1 MKRVSLVVIITLQ
14 ILVISCSNRTP
25 ANSLK
30 DQSFQSLYPNCT
42 MNSDV
47 IFLPLQP
54 NYKEDG
60 FITVGYHNVSTTE
73 IAFPLSSEVK
83 LYTYDAELNTWAE
96 IKNKVQYST
105 APKPYI
111 VLDASNDLSSY
122 DSVSLAP
129 VFTGEKPEE
138 IRVAITGYVY
148 KDGAITDDCLSAFI
162 DLAP

>member
-1 MKRVSLVVIITLQ
+1 MNKALLVLIITLQ
-14 ILVISCSNRTP
+14 ILVISCSSRTP
-25 ANSLK
+25 ENSLK
-30 DQSFQSLYPNCT
+30 DQGFGSLYSNCT

-47 IFLPLQP
+47 VFLPLQP
-54 NYKEDG
+54 NYKADG
-60 FITVGYHNVSTTE
+60 FITIAFRNVSTTE
-73 IAFPLSSEVK
+73 IAFPLSSDIK
-83 LYTYDAELNTWAE
+83 LYTYDPELNTWTE

-122 DSVSLAP
+122 HSVSLAP
-129 VFTGEKPEE
+129 VFTGEKPAE

-148 KDGAITDDCLSAFI
+148 KDDAITEDCLSAFI